1 MIPVSYL
8 LAIISLGPVS
18 GIYRRI
24 SERRLFVMAC
34 NGILATVGAGM
45 AKSLDP
51 RGIFGSAILATLVC
65 QKVAEGRG
73 IRHCVQ
79 EVLV

>member
-1 MIPVSYL
+1 MV
-8 LAIISLGPVS
+8 
-18 GIYRRI
+18 
-24 SERRLFVMAC
+24 C
-34 NGILATVGAGM
+34 NAILATVGAGM

-51 RGIFGSAILATLVC
+51 RGILGFAMLATPVC

-73 IRHCVQ
+73 IRHRVQ